1 MTKISEQPQPVL
13 DVVAAFNNDN
23 IDVTAIIKARKNTKP
38 QSLSLSPYKG
48 TFGPAQKK
56 HILNRALFGLSQR
69 HFSDLENRSLTE
81 TVALLFTP
89 EPADEPVNNY
99 YYSLTPEDYKEKYG
113 VDDVGPGDPFINN
126 SSTRKDSNGDH
137 ENGDKTRREAINTWV
152 LKRMYFQNTSIHWKM
167 FFFLHNLLPTNGGS
181 NLGNKGLYGYYK
193 LLFDA
198 AFGNYKDTIY
208 NITLNPAMLKYLNL
222 GYSRKGNPDE
232 NYARELQELFTV
244 GKIPF
249 SKFTESDVREIAR
262 VLVGWRI
269 RSDSIYEEG
278 PVDYFFN
285 EGNHDI
291 GDKQFSEFYG
301 NKVIKGKS
309 GPTGG
314 EEELQELIE
323 MIFETGEVAIYLSR
337 RLYQFF
343 VYPDVNEEIEQ
354 NIILPL
360 SEVMKEKNFS
370 LTETLKVLLSSEH
383 FFDTVLYNSM
393 IKSPLEFVF
402 GMTKEF
408 DLFNG
413 IITNKNQEDSPDYLI
428 SKQFSDPLPRSFY
441 FFRSFISNIRK
452 QGLSIGEPPNVSGW
466 PPYYQQPVYDLFWI
480 NSITI
485 KDKVKLNTSFIKNG
499 KSISNK
505 IYIALDHI
513 AYLLSYEKHADLNAL
528 LDEMTDRLLG
538 SPLPEQTRERLIES
552 VIGSLSPSYW
562 TEAVNDFK
570 TNPTAENREN
580 LIRRIKTLLN
590 QLFQLGEIHLF

>member
-38 QSLSLSPYKG
+38 ESLSLSPYTG
-48 TFGPAQKK
+48 TFGTAQKK
-56 HILNRALFGLSQR
+56 HLLNRTLFGLSQR
-69 HFSDLENRSLTE
+69 HFSDLDNRSPSE
-81 TVALLFTP
+81 AIALLFTP
-89 EPADEPVNNY
+89 EPTDEPVNNY
-99 YYSLTPEDYKEKYG
+99 HYSLTPEEYKEKYG

-126 SSTRKDSNGDH
+126 SSTRKDSNGNY
-137 ENGDKTRREAINTWV
+137 ENGEKIRREAINTWV
-152 LKRMYFQNTSIHWKM
+152 LKRMYFQKTSIHWKM

-181 NLGNKGLYGYYK
+181 GLGNKGLYSYYK

-198 AFGNYKDTIY
+198 AFGNYKDTTY

-222 GYSRKGNPDE
+222 AQSRKGNPDE

-249 SKFTESDVREIAR
+249 SKFTESDVREMAR

-269 RSDSIYEEG
+269 RYDSIYEEG
-278 PVDYFFN
+278 PIEHTFD
-285 EGNHDI
+285 EHNHDT

-301 NKVIKGKS
+301 NKVIEGKS

-314 EEELQELIE
+314 EEELRELID
-323 MIFETGEVAIYLSR
+323 MIFETGEAAIYLSR

-343 VYPDVNEEIEQ
+343 VYPDVTEEIEQ

-383 FFDTVLYNSM
+383 FFDTTLYNSM
-393 IKSPLEFVF
+393 IKSPLEFIF

-413 IITNKNQEDSPDYLI
+413 IITNKNEKDNPDYVI
-428 SKQFSDPLPRSFY
+428 SKPFSDSLPRSFY
-441 FFRSFISNIRK
+441 FFRSLISNMRK

-485 KDKVKLNTSFIKNG
+485 KDKIKLNNSFIDNG
-499 KSISNK
+499 KSISDK

-513 AYLLSYEKHADLNAL
+513 AYLLSYKNHADLNAL

-570 TNPTAENREN
+570 TNPTAENRES
-580 LIRRIKTLLN
+580 LIRRIKTLLD

>member
-13 DVVAAFNNDN
+13 DVVAAFNKDN

-38 QSLSLSPYKG
+38 ESLSLSPYMG
-48 TFGPAQKK
+48 TFGTAQKK
-56 HILNRALFGLSQR
+56 HLLNRTLFGLSQR
-69 HFSDLENRSLTE
+69 HFSDLDNRSLTE
-81 TVALLFTP
+81 AIALLFTP
-89 EPADEPVNNY
+89 EPTDEPVNNY
-99 YYSLTPEDYKEKYG
+99 YYHLTPEEYKEKYG
-113 VDDVGPGDPFINN
+113 VEDVGQGEPFINKT
-126 SSTRKDSNGDH
+126 STSKDSNGNY
-137 ENGDKTRREAINTWV
+137 ENGEKIRREAINTWV

-181 NLGNKGLYGYYK
+181 GLGNKGLYSYYK

-198 AFGNYKDTIY
+198 AFGNYKDTTY

-222 GYSRKGNPDE
+222 AQSRKVNPDE

-249 SKFTESDVREIAR
+249 SKFTESDVREMAR

-269 RSDSIYEEG
+269 RYDSIYEEG
-278 PVDYFFN
+278 PIEHTFDEN
-285 EGNHDI
+285 NHDT

-301 NKVIKGKS
+301 NKVIEGKS

-314 EEELQELIE
+314 EEELRELID

-343 VYPDVNEEIEQ
+343 VYPDVTEEIEQ

-360 SEVMKEKNFS
+360 SEVMKEKDFS

-383 FFDTVLYNSM
+383 FFDTTFYNSM
-393 IKSPLEFVF
+393 IKSPLEFIF

-413 IITNKNQEDSPDYLI
+413 IITNKNEKDNPDYVI
-428 SKQFSDPLPRSFY
+428 SKQFSDSLPRSFY
-441 FFRSFISNIRK
+441 FFRSLISNMRK
-452 QGLSIGEPPNVSGW
+452 QGLSIGDPPNVSGW

-485 KDKVKLNTSFIKNG
+485 KDKVRLNNAFIQQG

-513 AYLLSYEKHADLNAL
+513 AYLLSYKNHADLNAL

-552 VIGSLSPSYW
+552 VIGSLSPNYW
-562 TEAVNDFK
+562 TQAVEDFK
-570 TNPTAENREN
+570 TDSTEENRNN
-580 LIRRIKTLLN
+580 LTRRIKILLK